1 MFQKIIACIF
11 GGLLLGVL
19 GIFLA
24 TAFAAS
30 NKGGAIGAISFLI
43 FFGIAILISISS
55 ENGAKAWRRILI
67 TSSIISFLLP
77 ISAIIYS
84 FSFMATKID
93 RSDEFAGA
101 QAVGAAIGGSL
112 VTGLYSIFGFFL
124 GVVFLI
130 IGLLIGREKT
140 IVYINK

>member
-1 MFQKIIACIF
+1 
-11 GGLLLGVL
+11 
-19 GIFLA
+19 
-24 TAFAAS
+24 
-30 NKGGAIGAISFLI
+30 
-43 FFGIAILISISS
+43 
-55 ENGAKAWRRILI
+55 
-67 TSSIISFLLP
+67 
-77 ISAIIYS
+77 
-84 FSFMATKID
+84 MATKID